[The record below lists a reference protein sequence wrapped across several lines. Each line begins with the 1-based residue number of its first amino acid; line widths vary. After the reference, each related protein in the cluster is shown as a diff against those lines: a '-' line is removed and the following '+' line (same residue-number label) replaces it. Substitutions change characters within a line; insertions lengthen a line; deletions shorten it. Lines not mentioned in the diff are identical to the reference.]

1 MTGRQ
6 VSYPY
11 RRHPILE
18 SCFAGHLTVAYE
30 PRKSVA
36 PERFTALMDKRQQ
49 PRSAPKDRCGVPIHL
64 SEQFLDTGR
73 GRHQIVGVETQ
84 IAVPPIQ

>member
-49 PRSAPKDRCGVPIHL
+49 PAQPQK
-64 SEQFLDTGR
+64 
-73 GRHQIVGVETQ
+73 
-84 IAVPPIQ
+84 IAVGSRSTSASNSSILAVGDTRS